1 MLGVIIVNVGERIKM
16 RRKRLNMSAEEL
28 ATKIGKSPATMYR
41 YEKGEIDKMDAS
53 VLLPIADA
61 LSTTPAYLMGWEN
74 GLEAV
79 TTTKRIP
86 ILGDTA
92 AGQPIIANR
101 EYEEYIDVPTD
112 GRKFDAAV
120 RVTGDSMMP
129 NYRIGDLAL
138 VRYQDDVLDGQIA
151 VVCLDDEV
159 TLKRIYHMPNGIV
172 LHSDNPKYKPVMISE
187 DDVPNIHLTGRAIGC
202 IRWEE

>member
-1 MLGVIIVNVGERIKM
+1 
-16 RRKRLNMSAEEL
+16 
-28 ATKIGKSPATMYR
+28 
-41 YEKGEIDKMDAS
+41 
-53 VLLPIADA
+53 
-61 LSTTPAYLMGWEN
+61 
-74 GLEAV
+74 
-79 TTTKRIP
+79 
-86 ILGDTA
+86 
-92 AGQPIIANR
+92 
-101 EYEEYIDVPTD
+101 
-112 GRKFDAAV
+112 
-120 RVTGDSMMP
+120 MMP